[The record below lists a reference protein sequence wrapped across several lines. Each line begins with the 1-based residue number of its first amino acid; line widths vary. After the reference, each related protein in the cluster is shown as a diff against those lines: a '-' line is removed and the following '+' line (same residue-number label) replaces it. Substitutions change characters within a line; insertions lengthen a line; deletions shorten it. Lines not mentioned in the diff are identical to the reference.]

1 MYCENN
7 IKRSWVEIDLEQLKK
22 NYLIYK
28 ENLSRNSKIIA
39 VVKADAYGHGDVEI
53 CKTLMELGVD
63 YFAVSNLEEAKTLRK
78 NDIKGEILILGYT
91 PIECMQEVIE
101 YDITQ
106 ALISEEYAELIV
118 NRKFYIKCQFAI
130 DTGMSR
136 IGLSANDIDKC
147 EKIIKKYHSLLNLNG
162 IFTHLCVADSNKKED
177 KWFTQLQI
185 SKFEKISDSIKDLR
199 LPYIHFSNSAG
210 GMSYVKEAAI
220 VRLGIILYGIAPNI
234 STILPSGI
242 SPILSWKSVLSMI
255 KCIDKGESIGYGRTY
270 VANKKTWIAT
280 IPTGYADGYYRKF
293 SNKGYVLI
301 RGCKVPIVGQ
311 ICMDQMM
318 VDVTDLII
326 INKEKLLIGEEV
338 VLIGRSQNEEIKV
351 NKMANQ
357 IGTIGY
363 EIISGI
369 SKRVARIYK
378 KNEG

>member
-28 ENLSRNSKIIA
+28 ENLPQNSKIVA
-39 VVKADAYGHGDVEI
+39 VVKADAYGHGDVKI
-53 CKTLMELGVD
+53 SKTLMKLGVD
-63 YFAVSNLEEAKTLRK
+63 YFAVSNLEEAKRLRK
-78 NDIKGEILILGYT
+78 NNIKGEILILGYT
-91 PIECMQEVIE
+91 PIEYMQEIIE

-106 ALISEEYAELIV
+106 TLVSEEYAELILST
-118 NRKFYIKCQFAI
+118 KLCIKCQFAI
-130 DTGMSR
+130 DTGMNR
-136 IGLSANDIDKC
+136 IGLNANDIDYC

-177 KWFTQLQI
+177 EEFTQLQI
-185 SKFEKISDSIKDLR
+185 SKFENIANRIKDLR

-210 GMSYVKEAAI
+210 GMFYVKETSI

-234 STILPSGI
+234 STTLPNGI
-242 SPILSWKSVLSMI
+242 CPILSWKSVLSMI
-255 KCIDKGESIGYGRTY
+255 KCVDKGESIGYGRTY
-270 VANKKTWIAT
+270 IADKKRWIAT
-280 IPTGYADGYYRKF
+280 IPTGYADGYCRKF
-293 SNKGYVLI
+293 SNIGYVLI
-301 RGCKVPIVGQ
+301 RGYKVPIVGQ

-318 VDVTDLII
+318 VDITNLVV
-326 INKEKLLIGEEV
+326 NEKKELSIGEEV
-338 VLIGRSQNEEIKV
+338 ILIGRSQNEEIEV

-363 EIISGI
+363 EIVSGI

>member
-28 ENLSRNSKIIA
+28 ENLPQNSKIVA

-53 CKTLMELGVD
+53 CKTLMKIGID
-63 YFAVSNLEEAKTLRK
+63 YFAVSNLEEAKLLRK
-78 NDIKGEILILGYT
+78 NNIKGEILILGYT
-91 PIECMQEVIE
+91 SIECMNELIE

-106 ALISEEYAELIV
+106 TLVSEEYADLV
-118 NRKFYIKCQFAI
+118 VKTKSCIKCQFAI
-130 DTGMSR
+130 DTGMNR
-136 IGLSANDIDKC
+136 IGLNANDIDNC

-177 KWFTQLQI
+177 EEFTQLQI
-185 SKFEKISDSIKDLR
+185 SKFEKIANRIKDLK

-210 GMSYVKEAAI
+210 GMFYVKETSI

-234 STILPSGI
+234 STTLPNGI
-242 SPILSWKSVLSMI
+242 CPILSWKSVLSMI
-255 KCIDKGESIGYGRTY
+255 KCVDKGESIGYGRTY
-270 VANKKTWIAT
+270 IADKKRWIAT
-280 IPTGYADGYYRKF
+280 IPTGYADGYCRKF
-293 SNKGYVLI
+293 SNIGYVLI
-301 RGCKVPIVGQ
+301 RGYKVPIVGQ

-318 VDVTDLII
+318 VDITNLVV
-326 INKEKLLIGEEV
+326 NEKKELSIGEEV
-338 VLIGRSQNEEIKV
+338 ILIGRSQNEEIEV

-363 EIISGI
+363 EIVSGI

>member
-28 ENLSRNSKIIA
+28 ENLPQNSKIVA

-53 CKTLMELGVD
+53 CKTLMKIGID
-63 YFAVSNLEEAKTLRK
+63 YFAVSNLEEAKLLRK
-78 NDIKGEILILGYT
+78 NNIKGEILILGYT
-91 PIECMQEVIE
+91 SIECMDELRE

-106 ALISEEYAELIV
+106 TLVSEEYADLV
-118 NRKFYIKCQFAI
+118 VKTKSYIKCQFAI
-130 DTGMSR
+130 DTGMNR
-136 IGLSANDIDKC
+136 IGLNANDIDNC

-177 KWFTQLQI
+177 EEFTQLQI
-185 SKFEKISDSIKDLR
+185 SKFEKIANRIKDLR

-210 GMSYVKEAAI
+210 GMFYVKETSI

-234 STILPSGI
+234 STTLPNGI
-242 SPILSWKSVLSMI
+242 CPILSWKSVLSMI
-255 KCIDKGESIGYGRTY
+255 KCVDKGESIGYGRTY
-270 VANKKTWIAT
+270 IADKKRWIAT
-280 IPTGYADGYYRKF
+280 IPTGYADGYCRKF
-293 SNKGYVLI
+293 SNIGYVLI
-301 RGCKVPIVGQ
+301 RGYKVPIVGQ

-318 VDVTDLII
+318 VDITNLVV
-326 INKEKLLIGEEV
+326 NEKKELSIGEEV
-338 VLIGRSQNEEIKV
+338 VLIGRSQNEEIEV

-363 EIISGI
+363 EIVSGI

>member
-28 ENLSRNSKIIA
+28 ENLPQNSKIVA
-39 VVKADAYGHGDVEI
+39 VVKADAYGHGDIEI
-53 CKTLMELGVD
+53 CKTLMKIGID
-63 YFAVSNLEEAKTLRK
+63 YFAVSNLEEAKLLRK
-78 NDIKGEILILGYT
+78 NNIKGEILILGYT
-91 PIECMQEVIE
+91 SIECMNELIE

-106 ALISEEYAELIV
+106 TLVSEEYADLV
-118 NRKFYIKCQFAI
+118 VKTKSCIKCQFAI
-130 DTGMSR
+130 DTGMNR
-136 IGLSANDIDKC
+136 IGLNANDIDNC

-177 KWFTQLQI
+177 EEFTQLQI
-185 SKFEKISDSIKDLR
+185 SKFEKIANRIKDLK

-210 GMSYVKEAAI
+210 GMFYVKETSI

-234 STILPSGI
+234 STTLPNGI
-242 SPILSWKSVLSMI
+242 CPILSWKSVLSMI
-255 KCIDKGESIGYGRTY
+255 KCVDKGESIGYGRTY
-270 VANKKTWIAT
+270 IADKKRWIAT
-280 IPTGYADGYYRKF
+280 IPTGYADGYCRKF
-293 SNKGYVLI
+293 SNIGYVLI
-301 RGCKVPIVGQ
+301 RGYKVPIVGQ

-318 VDVTDLII
+318 VDITNLV
-326 INKEKLLIGEEV
+326 INEKKELSIGEEV
-338 VLIGRSQNEEIKV
+338 ILIGCSQNEEIEV

-363 EIISGI
+363 EIVSGI